1 MPRLTNAA
9 KNVHATKATK
19 NVFITGTDISKFI
32 AAVCTKLGNRYLKD
46 CSSPHKWNLI
56 TWVNL
61 QNKIDTEFVR
71 MIEEKIVTS
80 DFKFVCMDIRKTR
93 YLMETILE
101 AKSQNRHVSEETES
115 EALESFIR
123 VFESY
128 STKTTEARY
137 TFGRIKAKYD
147 QLKH

>member
-1 MPRLTNAA
+1 MPRLTNAT
-9 KNVHATKATK
+9 KNVYATKATK
-19 NVFITGTDISKFI
+19 NNFATGTAVGKFI

-46 CSSPHKWNLI
+46 CSSPHKWSLI

-61 QNKIDTEFVR
+61 QDEINTAFAT

-93 YLMETILE
+93 HLMETILE
-101 AKSQNRHVSEETES
+101 AKSQNRSVSEETEA

-128 STKTTEARY
+128 SAQTTEARY
-137 TFGRIKAKYD
+137 TLGRIRAKYD